1 MVQTTEDQYSRRG
14 GKIDS
19 KWKINLLR
27 IRLQR
32 QEKRRENTPNLQ
44 ETTQQGES
52 EGVWG
57 WGEWSTADVMIKTDC
72 MRVNRNLLPW
82 QRKGAVQAFGNL
94 SCHVTSVR
102 IFSSLV

>member
-19 KWKINLLR
+19 KWKINSSR

-32 QEKRRENTPNLQ
+32 QEKRRKNKPNLQ

-52 EGVWG
+52 EGMWG
-57 WGEWSTADVMIKTDC
+57 WGEWFTVDVKIKTDY
-72 MRVNRNLLPW
+72 MRVNRNLLPR
-82 QRKGAVQAFGNL
+82 QRKAAVQSFRNL
-94 SCHVTSVR
+94 SCHVIRAR